1 MEIFITFEL
10 LMKVTYVE
18 YQIVHQYLYYYLYI
32 IIYLYIIYILNNI
45 TIYSYFP
52 DSNLGSA
59 DVSLLKSSSIFYW
72 NLIVANNRVKML

>member
-32 IIYLYIIYILNNI
+32 IIYLYIIYILF
-45 TIYSYFP
+45 IY
-52 DSNLGSA
+52 
-59 DVSLLKSSSIFYW
+59 
-72 NLIVANNRVKML
+72 